1 MLMNNKKLIIYFL
14 GLAAI
19 GLAGAKSSL
28 ITSIIA
34 LSLITVGLIC
44 YYKLYYYSQFFILIS
59 LGVFVYWKATG
70 VLGIYF
76 LAWFFTFILFYWYK
90 KLEYF
95 FNFGMLAWLGF
106 VISLLFFK
114 LYVLYEIENILFTAQ
129 HVIDFTGNPDSLTVS
144 LKRLLK
150 NSYLPYPDSE
160 LQFLLTKEDFGDFL
174 VFLTRFKTVE
184 FTTNFISIYAYSIY
198 WLSSFIPFIKICII
212 IN

>member
-1 MLMNNKKLIIYFL
+1 MNNKKLIIYFT

-28 ITSIIA
+28 IISIIV
-34 LSLITVGLIC
+34 LFLITVGLTC
-44 YYKLYYYSQFFILIS
+44 YYKLYSYFQFFILIS
-59 LGVFVYWKATG
+59 LGFFIYWKATG
-70 VLGIYF
+70 FLGIYF
-76 LAWFFTFILFYWYK
+76 LAWFFIFIFFYWYK
-90 KLEYF
+90 KLECF
-95 FNFGMLAWLGF
+95 LNFGMLAWLGF

-114 LYVLYEIENILFTAQ
+114 LYVLYEVENILFTAQ
-129 HVIDFTGNPDSLTVS
+129 HVIDFTGNPGSLTVS
-144 LKRLLK
+144 LKILLK

-160 LQFLLTKEDFGDFL
+160 LQFLLTKEDLGDFL

-184 FTTNFISIYAYSIY
+184 FTTNFISLYAYSIY